1 MKNYVSTENKRRFC
15 HKKNWIKFSR
25 SFSCQLSCGI
35 VHIIGANL
43 SVHYRTTDR
52 DVAKGKTR
60 NYVFKGSLETL
71 VISFYW
77 WYPPQHNELWW
88 NNEVAVAPVKLSRQ
102 LCQLKTSHEHNRL
115 GNNSRLQW
123 SQKLWQVT
131 SSSLLTPCN
140 SAFQALKKKK
150 KKIVHLG
157 LWLRDIAKK
166 KNTFCENPVRCLK
179 WLQVQQPAKLQKP

>member
-1 MKNYVSTENKRRFC
+1 MKNSVSTENKRRFC
-15 HKKNWIKFSR
+15 RKTNWIKFSR
-25 SFSCQLSCGI
+25 SFSVQLSCGI
-35 VHIIGANL
+35 VHITGANL
-43 SVHYRTTDR
+43 SVLYRTTDR

-60 NYVFKGSLETL
+60 NYVFKGSSEPL

-102 LCQLKTSHEHNRL
+102 LCQLKTSHEHNCP

-131 SSSLLTPCN
+131 SSRLLTPCN
-140 SAFQALKKKK
+140 SAFQALEKKKK
-150 KKIVHLG
+150 DCP
-157 LWLRDIAKK
+157 LRSVVEGYSLK
-166 KNTFCENPVRCLK
+166 KNKFFENPLCCLK

>member
-1 MKNYVSTENKRRFC
+1 M
-15 HKKNWIKFSR
+15 
-25 SFSCQLSCGI
+25 
-35 VHIIGANL
+35 
-43 SVHYRTTDR
+43 HYRTTDR

-102 LCQLKTSHEHNRL
+102 LCQLKTSHEHNRP

-123 SQKLWQVT
+123 RQKLWQVT
-131 SSSLLTPCN
+131 SSRLLTLCN
-140 SAFQALKKKK
+140 STFPGFRKKKQNK
-150 KKIVHLG
+150 TNSSFGSMVRVYNFKNKYI
-157 LWLRDIAKK
+157 LWEFTVLFKMTPSSAASKVTENTRLALPLNKFTCLR
-166 KNTFCENPVRCLK
+166 K
-179 WLQVQQPAKLQKP
+179 WIHGRL